1 MRNYK
6 QRLFTLI
13 ITFILTSLNTN
24 AQEFK
29 VVDNKGTI
37 NTVFKNN
44 VTTTTTSTPPL
55 NPVEGDVWFNDV
67 DSEIKIFDGAIW
79 KKLSD
84 TNNLTTNFY
93 NANGALTSHRVLTG
107 STGLGGKYD
116 LSFNDIGNFTV
127 HTDVTEILSSGKTK
141 IGSSAGDVTIT
152 SFGKILLDNN
162 TSIAKSLGIAKNLTV
177 DENFQVKKQ
186 FIDASNNA
194 GANGQVLS
202 STGTTTKWVD
212 NIKNKV
218 TATAT
223 SIEPS
228 NSIEG
233 DVWFD
238 TVNNEIKIYDAD
250 EPIVANQWKKLS
262 DITAASN
269 NIYTTNGTITSDRTI
284 SGSNTNRFDI
294 GYFKGFMVSNTEFIT
309 FDATEMIN
317 LQATDG
323 VNLRSNTI
331 ADESF
336 QVKKQFIDAS
346 DNAGTAGQVLSSTGT
361 TTKWV
366 DNAGHTGTPGSIF
379 FAGTDGK
386 PTEYSGLFWDNTNNR
401 LQIGTTLSGTNK
413 VTVQGAIRSQGYN
426 NSNGTVGQPSYRFSS
441 DSNTGMY
448 RAATDQLGFTTGGV
462 NALLIDDTQNIS
474 IPKNLSLTGTFA
486 DTTGNVGTTGQ
497 VLTSTGTGTNWVDN
511 AKHRVSTNA
520 TAPSNPLEG
529 EVWFDTTASKIKIYD
544 ADEPII
550 ANRWKKISNIT
561 AAGNMY
567 TENGIL
573 TSNREVNGNGKDLH
587 FRDLANFYIDDTNY
601 IALQSTGY
609 LDLRAAS
616 GINVV
621 DHVRFVENITVE
633 KGYKDST
640 GSFGGDG
647 QILSSTGTATNKK
660 TKWVDNSAAYTGT
673 TGSLFFAGADGKP
686 TENNDHLFWDNTNNQ
701 LRIGLTPNGTNKLS
715 IGGTIR
721 MSGLNNSNGAV
732 GEPSYRFSSDSNTG
746 MYRIAANQLGF
757 STDGVNALSIDAAQ
771 NISIPKNL
779 SVTGT
784 FADTTGDVGTA
795 GQILTSTATGTNWI
809 DNPALNN
816 WLTTG
821 NSGTTTANFL
831 GTTDDKKMQMRS
843 NNIPMLEFGR
853 RQTLGLT
860 QSYPDYTDVD
870 QSVVHVRGANGVSA
884 LQFQASGTTFYKPMF
899 FTTANGSFRLKGSA
913 GKTDFFEIGSAGP
926 NNQGRLEFIV
936 GDDGDEPMIFK
947 RYDYRGAKFHRELF
961 RVQGSDATRNAKT
974 RFGINLNPQE
984 VAIAGNLD
992 SNANDASFKKANSTF
1007 QVAGSISKSII
1018 SASTDFTLTED
1029 HYTFIAKDES
1039 NTRTINL
1046 PAASSV
1052 TGRIYIIKTNWY
1064 RGVNLNIRYITRT
1077 TNTANSIS
1085 RRSTVQLQSDGTD
1098 WQQIN

>member
-67 DSEIKIFDGAIW
+67 DSEIKIYDGAIW

-262 DITAASN
+262 DITAAAN

-309 FDATEMIN
+309 FDATRSIN

-497 VLTSTGTGTNWVDN
+497 VLSSTGTGTNWVD
-511 AKHRVSTNA
+511 A
-520 TAPSNPLEG
+520 TALG
-529 EVWFDTTASKIKIYD
+529 
-544 ADEPII
+544 
-550 ANRWKKISNIT
+550 NRGSVD
-561 AAGNMY
+561 NMY

-621 DHVRFVENITVE
+621 DHARFVENITVE

-795 GQILTSTATGTNWI
+795 GQVLTSTATGTNWI

-853 RQTLGLT
+853 RQTLGLV
-860 QSYPDYTDVD
+860 QGFPDYTDID

-1018 SASTDFTLTED
+1018 KSYTDFTLTED

-1077 TNTANSIS
+1077 TNTANSIPS
-1085 RRSTVQLQSDGTD
+1085 RSTVQLQSDGTD

>member
-67 DSEIKIFDGAIW
+67 DSEIKIYDGAIW

-262 DITAASN
+262 DITTAAN

-294 GYFKGFMVSNTEFIT
+294 GYFKAFMISNTEFIT

-346 DNAGTAGQVLSSTGT
+346 DNAGTAGQVLS
-361 TTKWV
+361 
-366 DNAGHTGTPGSIF
+366 
-379 FAGTDGK
+379 
-386 PTEYSGLFWDNTNNR
+386 
-401 LQIGTTLSGTNK
+401 
-413 VTVQGAIRSQGYN
+413 
-426 NSNGTVGQPSYRFSS
+426 
-441 DSNTGMY
+441 
-448 RAATDQLGFTTGGV
+448 
-462 NALLIDDTQNIS
+462 
-474 IPKNLSLTGTFA
+474 
-486 DTTGNVGTTGQ
+486 
-497 VLTSTGTGTNWVDN
+497 STGTGTNWVDN

-795 GQILTSTATGTNWI
+795 GQVLTSTATGTNWI

-853 RQTLGLT
+853 RQTLGLV
-860 QSYPDYTDVD
+860 QGFPDYTDID

-899 FTTANGSFRLKGSA
+899 FTTSNGSFRLKGSA

-1018 SASTDFTLTED
+1018 SASTNFTLTED

-1039 NTRTINL
+1039 NIRTINL

-1077 TNTANSIS
+1077 TNTANSIPKQ
-1085 RRSTVQLQSDGTD
+1085 STVQLQSDGTD

>member
-67 DSEIKIFDGAIW
+67 DSEIKIYDGAIW

-162 TSIAKSLGIAKNLTV
+162 TSIAKNLTV

-262 DITAASN
+262 DITAAAN

-309 FDATEMIN
+309 FDATRSIN

-561 AAGNMY
+561 AVGNMY

-899 FTTANGSFRLKGSA
+899 FTTSNGSFRLKGSA

-1018 SASTDFTLTED
+1018 KSSTNFTLTED

-1077 TNTANSIS
+1077 TNTANSIPS
-1085 RRSTVQLQSDGTD
+1085 RSTVQLQSDGTD

>member
-262 DITAASN
+262 DITAAAN

-317 LQATDG
+317 LQATNG

-366 DNAGHTGTPGSIF
+366 DNAGHKGTPGSIF

-462 NALLIDDTQNIS
+462 NALLIDNTQNIS

-511 AKHRVSTNA
+511 AKHRVSTTA
-520 TAPSNPLEG
+520 TAPLNPLEG

-1018 SASTDFTLTED
+1018 KSYTDFTLTED

-1077 TNTANSIS
+1077 TNTANSIPS
-1085 RRSTVQLQSDGTD
+1085 RSTVQLQSDGTD

>member
-67 DSEIKIFDGAIW
+67 DSEIKIYDGAIW

-212 NIKNKV
+212 N
-218 TATAT
+218 
-223 SIEPS
+223 
-228 NSIEG
+228 
-233 DVWFD
+233 
-238 TVNNEIKIYDAD
+238 
-250 EPIVANQWKKLS
+250 
-262 DITAASN
+262 
-269 NIYTTNGTITSDRTI
+269 
-284 SGSNTNRFDI
+284 
-294 GYFKGFMVSNTEFIT
+294 
-309 FDATEMIN
+309 
-317 LQATDG
+317 
-323 VNLRSNTI
+323 
-331 ADESF
+331 
-336 QVKKQFIDAS
+336 
-346 DNAGTAGQVLSSTGT
+346 
-361 TTKWV
+361 
-366 DNAGHTGTPGSIF
+366 AGHTGTPGSIF

-448 RAATDQLGFTTGGV
+448 RIAADQLGFTTGGV
-462 NALLIDDTQNIS
+462 NALLIDNTQNIS

-795 GQILTSTATGTNWI
+795 GQVLTSTATGTNWI

-853 RQTLGLT
+853 RQTLGLV
-860 QSYPDYTDVD
+860 QGFPDYTDID

-1018 SASTDFTLTED
+1018 KSSTNFTLTED

-1077 TNTANSIS
+1077 TNTANSIPKQ
-1085 RRSTVQLQSDGTD
+1085 STVQLQSDGTD

>member
-67 DSEIKIFDGAIW
+67 DSEIKIYDGAIW

-162 TSIAKSLGIAKNLTV
+162 TSIAKNLTV

-262 DITAASN
+262 DITAAAN

-309 FDATEMIN
+309 FDATRSIN

-561 AAGNMY
+561 AVGNMY

-899 FTTANGSFRLKGSA
+899 FTTSNGSFRLKGSA

-1018 SASTDFTLTED
+1018 SASTNFTLTED

-1077 TNTANSIS
+1077 TNTANYIS

>member
-13 ITFILTSLNTN
+13 ITFILISLNTN

-44 VTTTTTSTPPL
+44 VTTTTTSTAPL

-67 DSEIKIFDGAIW
+67 DSEIKIYDGAIW

-93 NANGALTSHRVLTG
+93 NANGTLTSHRVLTG
-107 STGLGGKYD
+107 STGSGGKYD
-116 LSFNDIGNFTV
+116 LSFNDIRNFTV

-141 IGSSAGDVTIT
+141 IGSSVGDVTIT
-152 SFGKILLDNN
+152 AFGNILLDNN
-162 TSIAKSLGIAKNLTV
+162 TSIAKSLGIAENLTV
-177 DENFQVKKQ
+177 DENFKVKKK

-262 DITAASN
+262 NITAAAN
-269 NIYTTNGTITSDRTI
+269 NIYTTNGNITADRTI
-284 SGSNTNRFDI
+284 TGNIVNRFDI
-294 GYFKGFMVSNTEFIT
+294 GYFKAFMISNTEFIT

-317 LQATDG
+317 LQAING
-323 VNLRSNTI
+323 VNLRSSTI
-331 ADESF
+331 ADENF
-336 QVKKQFIDAS
+336 QVKKSFLDKDGDSGI
-346 DNAGTAGQVLSSTGT
+346 AGQVLSSTGIGT
-361 TTKWV
+361 DWI
-366 DNAGHTGTPGSIF
+366 DNAAHTGTPGSIF

-386 PTEYSGLFWDNTNNR
+386 PTENNIQLTWDNTALKLYVGAPFN
-401 LQIGTTLSGTNK
+401 TTDTNK
-413 VTVQGAIRSQGYN
+413 LTVNGTARATRFRS
-426 NSNGTVGQPSYRFSS
+426 SNGTVGDPAFKFSG
-441 DSNTGMY
+441 DNNTGMY
-448 RAATDQLGFTTGGV
+448 RMAADQLGFTTGGV
-462 NALLIDDTQNIS
+462 NALSIDATQNIS
-474 IPKNLSLTGTFA
+474 IPKNLSVTGTFA
-486 DTTGNVGTTGQ
+486 DTTGDVGTAGQ
-497 VLTSTGTGTNWVDN
+497 VLSSTGIGTDWVD
-511 AKHRVSTNA
+511 AI
-520 TAPSNPLEG
+520 
-529 EVWFDTTASKIKIYD
+529 ASG
-544 ADEPII
+544 
-550 ANRWKKISNIT
+550 NRGSVDNI
-561 AAGNMY
+561 Y
-567 TENGIL
+567 TENGSL
-573 TSNREVNGNGKDLH
+573 TSDRLVTGDNKSFRFTDLT
-587 FRDLANFYIDDTNY
+587 DFYIDDTNY

-621 DHVRFVENITVE
+621 DHARFVENITVD

-640 GSFGGDG
+640 GSFGGNG
-647 QILSSTGTATNKK
+647 QVLSSTSTA
-660 TKWVDNSAAYTGT
+660 TKWVDATASGNIY
-673 TGSLFFAGADGKP
+673 
-686 TENNDHLFWDNTNNQ
+686 TENGRLTTARTLDANN
-701 LRIGLTPNGTNKLS
+701 LNFS
-715 IGGTIR
+715 
-721 MSGLNNSNGAV
+721 LNNIDEFKVN
-732 GEPSYRFSSDSNTG
+732 SNTAEILSQNNSKFG
-746 MYRIAANQLGF
+746 SINGGVIIEAANNIQLN
-757 STDGVNALSIDAAQ
+757 SNATITENLTIA
-771 NISIPKNL
+771 KNL
-779 SVTGT
+779 TVNENIWVKKR
-784 FADTTGDVGTA
+784 FKDTSGSPGSF
-795 GQILTSTATGTNWI
+795 GQILTSTTSGTNWI

-831 GTTDDKKMQMRS
+831 GTTDDVKMQIRS

-860 QSYPDYTDVD
+860 QPYPDYTDID
-870 QSVVHVRGANGVSA
+870 QSVVHVKGANGVSA

-899 FTTANGSFRLKGSA
+899 FTTSNGSFRLKGSA
-913 GKTDFFEIGSAGP
+913 GKSDFFEIGSAGP
-926 NNQGRLEFIV
+926 DNQGRLEFIV

-947 RYDYRGAKFHRELF
+947 SYNYRGAEFHRELF
-961 RVQGSDATRNAKT
+961 RVQGSADARESKT

-984 VAIAGNLD
+984 VPIAGNLD
-992 SNANDASFKKANSTF
+992 NNANDASFKKANSTF

-1018 SASTDFTLTED
+1018 KSDTDFTLTED
-1029 HYTFIAKDES
+1029 HYTLIAKDQS
-1039 NTRTINL
+1039 NTRTITL

-1064 RGVNLNIRYITRT
+1064 RGVNLNITYITRT
-1077 TNTANSIS
+1077 TNTTNYIPS
-1085 RRSTVQLQSDGTD
+1085 RSTVQLQSDGTD